1 MKKLLTI
8 CLVIAT
14 SFSSKAQEMNFE
26 ETVKYINEKIQCCG
40 ENRDLVFSAKKDGT
54 ISYFRQTFNLFDLFT
69 NNEYPNGIYI
79 SNTDIT
85 VRLSEK
91 SWTDFTS
98 FKMLKDTERVYNALL
113 HLKSLCTKTKD
124 PFDK

>member
-8 CLVIAT
+8 CLLIAT
-14 SFSSKAQEMNFE
+14 AFTTNAQQMNFD

-40 ENRDLVFSAKKDGT
+40 ENRDLIFSAKKDGT
-54 ISYFRQTFNLFDLFT
+54 ISYFRQTINLFDLFT

-79 SNTDIT
+79 SNTDIK
-85 VRLSEK
+85 VRLSET
-91 SWTDFTS
+91 SSTDFTS
-98 FKMLKDTERVYNALL
+98 FKMLKDTERVYKALL
-113 HLKSLCTKTKD
+113 NLRSLCTKTKD